1 MEQLVLKVDRAITP
15 TEELREIGIVIE
27 KDKIKKLVRWNE
39 ISQDKDVL
47 YYPNSIAAPGFLD
60 IHTHGY
66 GGYDVTIN
74 NVAGLVEIS
83 KSLLKHGVTS
93 FLPSTVTQSQEI
105 LLQVCDA
112 VKNVV
117 KKEVKGAE
125 ILGLHLEGPHI
136 NTGKEAGAQNVNFA
150 RNPNIKELEEL
161 TRKSDHNIKRI
172 TLAPELPGAVEYIKY
187 AKEMGIVVSVGHTNA
202 TYKEAILGFDA
213 GITICSHLFNGMRPF
228 HHREP
233 GIIGAYLTREDVYAE
248 LITDMVHLHPGTI
261 TAVVKLKGIERLI
274 LITDA
279 ISETGL
285 PDGEY
290 ELGGLETVLKDGISR
305 IKATGRLAGST
316 LTMDVAVKNMVTQ
329 IGLDLKD
336 AIRMATLNPAEVMKL
351 SNYGRLAPDFVADI
365 VILDSKL
372 NILTTICKGTVLYS
386 SK

>member
-39 ISQDKDVL
+39 ISQDNDVL

-66 GGYDVTIN
+66 GGYDVTMN
-74 NVAGLVEIS
+74 NVSGFVEIS

-112 VKNVV
+112 IKNAI

-136 NTGKEAGAQNVNFA
+136 STGKEAGAQNISFA
-150 RNPNIKELEEL
+150 RNPDIKELEEL
-161 TRKSDHNIKRI
+161 IRNSDHNIKRI
-172 TLAPELPGAVEYIKY
+172 TLAPELPGAVEYIKH
-187 AKEMGIVVSVGHTNA
+187 AKKMGVVVAVGHTNA
-202 TYKEAILGFDA
+202 TYEEAILGFDA

-233 GIIGAYLTREDVYAE
+233 GIIGAYLARDDIYAE

-261 TAVVKLKGIERLI
+261 TAVVKLKGIEKLV

-279 ISETGL
+279 IAETSL

-290 ELGGLETVLKDGISR
+290 EIGGLETILTDGISR

-329 IGLDLKD
+329 IGVALKD

-351 SNYGRLAPDFVADI
+351 TNYGRLAPGFVADI
-365 VILDSKL
+365 VILDSEL
-372 NILTTICKGTVLYS
+372 NILTTICKGTVLHS
-386 SK
+386 VR

>member
-39 ISQDKDVL
+39 ISQDNDVL

-66 GGYDVTIN
+66 GGYDVTMN
-74 NVAGLVEIS
+74 NVSGFVEIS

-112 VKNVV
+112 IKNAI

-136 NTGKEAGAQNVNFA
+136 STGKEAGAQNISFA
-150 RNPNIKELEEL
+150 RNPDIKELEEL
-161 TRKSDHNIKRI
+161 IRNSDHNIKRI
-172 TLAPELPGAVEYIKY
+172 TLAPELPGAVEYIKH
-187 AKEMGIVVSVGHTNA
+187 AKKMGVVVAVGHTNA
-202 TYKEAILGFDA
+202 TYEEAILGFDA

-233 GIIGAYLTREDVYAE
+233 ALSC
-248 LITDMVHLHPGTI
+248 
-261 TAVVKLKGIERLI
+261 LI
-274 LITDA
+274 LQH
-279 ISETGL
+279 
-285 PDGEY
+285 
-290 ELGGLETVLKDGISR
+290 
-305 IKATGRLAGST
+305 
-316 LTMDVAVKNMVTQ
+316 N
-329 IGLDLKD
+329 
-336 AIRMATLNPAEVMKL
+336 
-351 SNYGRLAPDFVADI
+351 
-365 VILDSKL
+365 
-372 NILTTICKGTVLYS
+372 
-386 SK
+386 